1 MVATTLEL
9 EPTTVPQSRPT
20 TPDAYSGYP
29 HVSGSGQVSVAVLA
43 DDPLTGQGAVACLRS
58 QPGLQVLPAAR
69 RREAEV
75 ILIVVQ
81 QVTDETLLWM
91 QSEAVA
97 SSHRDLKFVLV
108 GDGMREHHIMRAV
121 AHGLVG
127 VMSRREADYSRIA
140 EVIHSVRDGHPQ
152 IPEAALGWLIDQIR
166 EIHLDVLTPNGLTA
180 TGLETRE
187 ADVLRLLAEGLDTAE
202 IAQELKYSERTV
214 KNIIHGLLTR
224 FDLRNRAHAVSF
236 ALRRNLL

>member
-1 MVATTLEL
+1 MVVSTLEL
-9 EPTTVPQSRPT
+9 EPAVAPLTRQS
-20 TPDAYSGYP
+20 TPDAGSGYNP
-29 HVSGSGQVSVAVLA
+29 VSRSAQVSVAVLA
-43 DDPLTGQGAVACLRS
+43 DDPLTGQGAVACLRG
-58 QPGLQVLPAAR
+58 QAGLQVLPTAR

-75 ILIVVQ
+75 ILILVQ

-91 QSEAVA
+91 QSEAA
-97 SSHRDLKFVLV
+97 SSSHRNLKFVLV
-108 GDGMREHHIMRAV
+108 GDGIREHHIMRAV

-127 VMSRREADYSRIA
+127 VIPRREADYSRIA
-140 EVIHSVRDGHPQ
+140 EVIHSARAGHPQ
-152 IPEAALGWLIDQIR
+152 IPEAALGWLIKQIR

-202 IAQELKYSERTV
+202 IAEELKYSERTV